1 MELMKLEIVTPN
13 GVIFD
18 AEVKQVTLPGSEG
31 EFGVL
36 ANHATLVSLLDTGV
50 IVIDKADG
58 SEVAVAINSGYVK
71 VDEEKTTCIVDGAVA
86 LSGGSRV
93 RYKPI
98 DAGGPVTNTLSADNW
113 PCTIDLACRNCS
125 ASPMALTRAV
135 RCFMT
140 SPSMRPSKVAAG
152 VLSRGEKG
160 KTWR

>member
-36 ANHATLVSLLDTGV
+36 AKHATLVSLLDTGV

-86 LSGGSRV
+86 LSGDDS
-93 RYKPI
+93 
-98 DAGGPVTNTLSADNW
+98 
-113 PCTIDLACRNCS
+113 DLAKALEAAKELLKKTESS
-125 ASPMALTRAV
+125 AAAIASAV
-135 RCFMT
+135 
-140 SPSMRPSKVAAG
+140 SKV
-152 VLSRGEKG
+152 EQIG
-160 KTWR
+160 KSL